1 MGANSLRVQFIGYK
15 TMGAMAWVHNNGCK
29 TMGAKQW
36 VLIPFGGKS
45 FVGAKQWVQNIGC

>member
-36 VLIPFGGKS
+36 VVKKRWLVEFGANHFWGLNR
-45 FVGAKQWVQNIGC
+45 G